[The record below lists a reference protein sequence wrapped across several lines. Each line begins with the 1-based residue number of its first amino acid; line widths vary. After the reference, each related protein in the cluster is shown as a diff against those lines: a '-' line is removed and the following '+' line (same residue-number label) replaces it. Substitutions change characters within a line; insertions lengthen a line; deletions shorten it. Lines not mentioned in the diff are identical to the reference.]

1 MSDSLVRSCS
11 FLQGSL
17 SAYIRKS
24 GVLSEDESQRYANQ
38 MLQGI
43 EFLHSQNVI
52 HRDIKGK
59 FRKLGNDYCVC
70 VCVCVFVFGL
80 ENNLS

>member
-1 MSDSLVRSCS
+1 
-11 FLQGSL
+11 
-17 SAYIRKS
+17 
-24 GVLSEDESQRYANQ
+24 

-59 FRKLGNDYCVC
+59 FRKLGNEYCVYFWIRKQLK
-70 VCVCVFVFGL
+70 VNIDHASSFIMAKQIAFSFFSFAAL
-80 ENNLS
+80 QNPQFSKQ